1 MVAPNTKPQ
10 SKTKPALKSPER
22 KIGLLGASGYTGRL
36 VVQELQNRS
45 LSAKIG
51 VRSETKLNQK
61 LGEIGVELNKSLIQV
76 EEFDISSEADLAAFI
91 ADLDVLITTV
101 GPFST
106 LGEPVVAACAKA
118 GVHYVDSTGEPAF
131 MQHIYEQYSDAQC
144 AIVPACGNDY
154 IPGDLASFIA
164 CQDVETSGDVAR
176 KVVIYYKISHMT
188 PTRGTLKSALGA
200 LATSGDPGE
209 LRSETVLG
217 LPVNT
222 LEIPWG
228 EDVTVR
234 MHHKD
239 TEVSCRLII
248 NHALGSLAGWATPLM
263 RLAVPILE
271 RGSNLVPEGPSISR
285 RKQAA
290 YQVVATCHG
299 DKVSKTVAVIG
310 KDIYGSTAKLLVEA
324 ALQVS
329 GKGAMAPAQALDAE
343 TFLDLVTGKDP
354 EFLWKRIDSELLAM
368 TRQV

>member
-1 MVAPNTKPQ
+1 MKP
-10 SKTKPALKSPER
+10 SLNSPER
-22 KIGLLGASGYTGRL
+22 RIGLLGASGYTGRL

-51 VRSETKLNQK
+51 VRSEEKLALK
-61 LGEIGVELNKSLIQV
+61 LGEIGVALDKSLMQV
-76 EEFDISSEADLAAFI
+76 EKFDVSNEADLDAFV

-131 MQHIYEQYSDAQC
+131 MQHIYEKYSDAQC

-154 IPGDLASFIA
+154 IPGDLVSYIA
-164 CQDVETSGDVAR
+164 CQDVEATGDVAR
-176 KVVIYYKISHMT
+176 KVVVYYKVSHMA

-228 EDVTVR
+228 EEVTVGL
-234 MHHKD
+234 HHKETD
-239 TEVSCRLII
+239 VSCRLIV
-248 NHALGSLAGWATPLM
+248 NHTLGSIAGWATPLM

-271 RGSNLVPEGPSISR
+271 RGSNLVPEGPSISK

-299 DKVSKTVAVIG
+299 DKVSKTVAVVG

-324 ALQVS
+324 ALRVS

-343 TFLDLVTGKDP
+343 TFLDSVTGKDP
-354 EFLWKRIDSELLAM
+354 EFLWKRIDSDLFAM
-368 TRQV
+368 TR